1 MGKYTHYNNVSFMEG
16 HKLAFTLAEAL
27 MTLAI
32 IGVIAMLVIP
42 TAVISFKTKIWN
54 SANETFTKKLDNAIQ
69 DMHTQNTLGGHQ
81 DTMSFVAELSKNF
94 KINKICANDE
104 IISCFEDT
112 IYWDDEQVDM
122 SKIKDAAD
130 LGQDDWETETVG
142 VMFANGVTG
151 VIAYNPDC
159 DFDNNTDEASTAS
172 CIAILYDVD
181 GFKKPN
187 TQLKDLRSINV
198 LSLGG
203 NNCAFEINGTCFTA
217 PFTPTPL
224 TLAECQVEV
233 EKGTLGIKECS
244 YSTDYWAGAVKTCGG
259 VSKMPTLAQ
268 IADIANYVYNTSG
281 IGADT
286 STSGSGGINVD
297 LSDSSS
303 YSLDDDKAETLGFN
317 LGNASHS
324 SFLIWSAQE
333 NTKTGSSLRY
343 FFPGN
348 TFTGN
353 VSRSTS
359 QAQAVC
365 IGD

>member
-1 MGKYTHYNNVSFMEG
+1 MGKYTHYNNISLMEV

-32 IGVIAMLVIP
+32 IGIIAMLVIP
-42 TAVISFKTKIWN
+42 TVVTSFKTKIWN

-187 TQLKDLRSINV
+187 TLNKDIQAINIISIGEADDEYIEVACSPQFEWFPCPNSTV
-198 LSLGG
+198 RAAIADVSADGMTALDAQAACEAIGMRLPKISEMTSLCNAYNRG
-203 NNCAFEINGTCFTA
+203 EITGFVSA
-217 PFTPTPL
+217 
-224 TLAECQVEV
+224 
-233 EKGTLGIKECS
+233 
-244 YSTDYWAGAVKTCGG
+244 DYWALGG
-259 VSKMPTLAQ
+259 EEASNGQVHNVNIPRC
-268 IADIANYVYNTSG
+268 TSG
-281 IGADT
+281 WATGT
-286 STSGSGGINVD
+286 STSRHVRCV
-297 LSDSSS
+297 
-303 YSLDDDKAETLGFN
+303 K
-317 LGNASHS
+317 
-324 SFLIWSAQE
+324 
-333 NTKTGSSLRY
+333 
-343 FFPGN
+343 
-348 TFTGN
+348 
-353 VSRSTS
+353 
-359 QAQAVC
+359 
-365 IGD
+365 